1 MKPIFAMVNC
11 SYVFYALLPALHAIG
26 ALIAVSLSFAC
37 DTGKGRQ
44 TARIPVL
51 LRSDMATNQNFLAA
65 YPWDEGGAF
74 TDYDWNPFALIFVFE
89 WLTAA
94 FALRTLKYF
103 VSRPELLLQ
112 VWFAWLLAGLTVFIA
127 WSLTNSGGICVA
139 MFIVVLVS
147 FVVCAALGYFSLF
160 MLDIT
165 FNATG
170 SDMKSRPNKG
180 SLFRDHMGR
189 VWNVPR
195 IMSKLRYSQVAVD
208 GEDDRGQ
215 TGDLTEGQKAFEN
228 LFGVAMRYA
237 EYCVTA
243 PLLFLAVVCLMVTD
257 APAWL
262 FLTGYWLLIVCN
274 ALGIALHLSF
284 SSRQESRGV
293 HDRGGL
299 AGWALHM
306 FFSTPW

>member
-1 MKPIFAMVNC
+1 MVNC
-11 SYVFYALLPALHAIG
+11 NYVFYALLPALHAIG
-26 ALIAVSLSFAC
+26 ALIALSLSFAC
-37 DTGKGRQ
+37 DTGKARQ
-44 TARIPVL
+44 VARIPVL

-65 YPWDEGGAF
+65 YPWDEGGEF
-74 TDYDWNPFALIFVFE
+74 TGYDWNPFALIFVFE

-103 VSRPELLLQ
+103 VSSPELLLR

-139 MFIVVLVS
+139 MFVVVIAS
-147 FVVCAALGYFSLF
+147 FVLCAALGYFNLF
-160 MLDIT
+160 MLDIIIGPT
-165 FNATG
+165 D
-170 SDMKSRPNKG
+170 SEMKACPKG
-180 SLFRDHMGR
+180 LLFRDHMGR

-195 IMSKLRYSQVAVD
+195 TIGRLRYTQVSD
-208 GEDDRGQ
+208 SSEDDAGQ
-215 TGDLTEGQKAFEN
+215 TGDLTARQKDFEN
-228 LFGVAMRYA
+228 VFGVSMRYA
-237 EYCVTA
+237 EYCITA

-299 AGWALHM
+299 AGWLIHM
-306 FFSTPW
+306 FFIAPW